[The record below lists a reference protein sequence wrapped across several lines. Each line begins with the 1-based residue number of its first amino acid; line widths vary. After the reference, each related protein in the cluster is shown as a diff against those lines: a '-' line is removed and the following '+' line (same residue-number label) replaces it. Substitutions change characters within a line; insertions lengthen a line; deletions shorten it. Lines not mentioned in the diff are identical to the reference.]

1 MSDRNA
7 RQKSEFFVV
16 PQSRDE
22 PASPP
27 PSERGHGGRTHTREE
42 PSQGRESRGGGAF
55 EGNIWDLLGPSQV
68 SPNQERIA
76 TLARQMPDKTLTALC
91 RYLDED
97 WLLTACAR
105 TRQDGAVGIDGE
117 TWADFAMNIEE
128 RLRSLCDRA
137 HSGLYRAPPVRRV
150 HIPKGTGPETR
161 PIGIPTF
168 EDKVLQRAVVMLLEP
183 IYEPMFHAGSFGFRP
198 GRGAHDAID
207 TLRNWLNSHGGGWV
221 VEVDIRKFF
230 DTLVHKH
237 LREFV
242 QRRVGDGVVLRL
254 IGKWLNAGVME
265 EGLVTYP
272 EEGSPQGGVIS
283 PLLAN
288 IYLHYV
294 LDDWFE
300 TQVKPRLKG
309 QATLIRY
316 ADDFVIACT
325 HECDATAL
333 FEALPPRFAEF
344 GLTVHET
351 KSRQVRFTR
360 PRPNRARP
368 ETFDLLG
375 FTWYWGQTRYGGWTV
390 KTKTASSRLSRA
402 LTKIADWCK
411 RHRHD
416 RVHEQS
422 VKLSQK
428 LRGHYAYYG
437 RPGNYDSLSQFFR
450 GVQRSWYQWLSRRS
464 WHGSFS
470 WSTFF
475 ARLLPHHPLPTPRI
489 ASRFQVS
496 SLSAA
501 PS

>member
-1 MSDRNA
+1 
-7 RQKSEFFVV
+7 
-16 PQSRDE
+16 
-22 PASPP
+22 
-27 PSERGHGGRTHTREE
+27 
-42 PSQGRESRGGGAF
+42 
-55 EGNIWDLLGPSQV
+55 
-68 SPNQERIA
+68 
-76 TLARQMPDKTLTALC
+76 
-91 RYLDED
+91 
-97 WLLTACAR
+97 
-105 TRQDGAVGIDGE
+105 
-117 TWADFAMNIEE
+117 
-128 RLRSLCDRA
+128 
-137 HSGLYRAPPVRRV
+137 VRRV
-150 HIPKGTGPETR
+150 HILKGTGPETR

-198 GRGAHDAID
+198 GRDAHQAIGS
-207 TLRNWLNSHGGGWV
+207 LRNWLVEHRGGWV

-230 DTLVHKH
+230 DTLDHKH

-265 EGLVTYP
+265 HGCVTHP
-272 EEGSPQGGVIS
+272 SEGSPQGGVIS

-300 TQVKPRLKG
+300 TEVKPRLRGK
-309 QATLIRY
+309 ATLIRY

-333 FEALPPRFAEF
+333 FAALPPRFAEF

-360 PRPNRARP
+360 PRPGQAKP

-375 FTWYWGQTRYGGWTV
+375 FTWYWGQTQFGGWTV
-390 KTKTASSRLSRA
+390 KTKTASNRLSRA
-402 LTKIADWCK
+402 LTMIAVWCK

-416 RVHEQS
+416 PIPEQC

-437 RPGNYDSLSQFFR
+437 RPGNYDCLSQFFK
-450 GVQRSWYQWLSRRS
+450 GVKRCWHQWLSRRS
-464 WHGSFS
+464 WKAYLTWDDFLWH
-470 WSTFF
+470 
-475 ARLLPHHPLPTPRI
+475 LLPRHPLPAPRI
-489 ASRFQVS
+489 GSRFAGP
-496 SLSAA
+496 SLSETQ
-501 PS
+501 S

>member
-1 MSDRNA
+1 MSDQDA

-16 PQSRDE
+16 PQSPAGQR
-22 PASPP
+22 PAS
-27 PSERGHGGRTHTREE
+27 GHGGRTYIREE
-42 PSQGRESRGGGAF
+42 PPQGRENRDKGAF
-55 EGNIWDLLGPSQV
+55 AGNIWDLLGPSQV
-68 SPNQERIA
+68 SPKQERIA
-76 TLARQMPDKTLTALC
+76 KLAREMPDKALTALC

-105 TRQDGAVGIDGE
+105 TRKDGALGVDQE
-117 TWADFAMNIEE
+117 TYAEFATNILE
-128 RLRSLCDRA
+128 RLTSLRDRA
-137 HSGLYRAPPVRRV
+137 HSGCYRAPPVRRTY
-150 HIPKGTGPETR
+150 ILKGTGPETR

-183 IYEPMFHAGSFGFRP
+183 IYEGMFHAGSYGFRP
-198 GRGAHDAID
+198 GRGAHQAID
-207 TLRNWLNSHGGGWV
+207 ALRDWLVHHGGGWV

-230 DTLVHKH
+230 DTLDHKH

-265 EGLVTYP
+265 NGSVTYP

-294 LDDWFE
+294 LDEWFE
-300 TQVKPRLKG
+300 TVMKPLLHGK
-309 QATLIRY
+309 ATLIRY

-325 HECDATAL
+325 EECDAVAL
-333 FEALPPRFAEF
+333 FKALPPRFAEY

-351 KSRQVRFTR
+351 KSRLVRFTR
-360 PRPNRARP
+360 PRPGRAKP

-375 FTWYWGQTRYGGWTV
+375 FTWYWGPTRYGKWIV
-390 KTKTASSRLSRA
+390 KTKTASERLNRA
-402 LTKIADWCK
+402 IKKIADWCK

-416 RVHEQS
+416 SIPEQCA
-422 VKLSQK
+422 KLGQK

-437 RPGNYDSLSQFFR
+437 RPGNYDCLSQFFQ
-450 GVQRSWYQWLSRRS
+450 GVKRNWHHWLSRRS
-464 WHGSFS
+464 WTAYLNGY
-470 WSTFF
+470 TFYW
-475 ARLLPHHPLPTPRI
+475 RLLPRHPLPAPRI
-489 ASRFQVS
+489 SSRF
-496 SLSAA
+496 AA
-501 PS
+501 PP